1 MAEDREKIDPEELRR
16 SLLRLAALIQRLD
29 EKGRLLEGAPRLLKL
44 MGDLRSKIFDYEVRS
59 TGRLL
64 PKSEVPP
71 EVLEAERIVQEAI
84 RRQEEAEEEWR
95 GGWLPEEDEEDER
108 S

>member
-1 MAEDREKIDPEELRR
+1 MAQDPEKIDPEELRR

-29 EKGRLLEGAPRLLKL
+29 EKGRLLEGAPRLLRL

-64 PKSEVPP
+64 PKNEIPP

-84 RRQEEAEEEWR
+84 QRQEEAEQEWE
-95 GGWLPEEDEEDER
+95 GDWPPEEEEEE
-108 S
+108 

>member
-1 MAEDREKIDPEELRR
+1 MADERDKVDPEKLRKD
-16 SLLRLAALIQRLD
+16 LLRLASLIQRLD
-29 EKGRLLEGAPRLLKL
+29 KEGRLLEGAPRLLKL
-44 MGDLRSKIFDYEVRS
+44 MGDLRSQIFDYEVRS

-71 EVLEAERIVQEAI
+71 EVLEAERIVQDAI
-84 RRQEEAEEEWR
+84 QRQTEAEEEWD
-95 GGWLPEEDEEDER
+95 GTWASEDEEDED